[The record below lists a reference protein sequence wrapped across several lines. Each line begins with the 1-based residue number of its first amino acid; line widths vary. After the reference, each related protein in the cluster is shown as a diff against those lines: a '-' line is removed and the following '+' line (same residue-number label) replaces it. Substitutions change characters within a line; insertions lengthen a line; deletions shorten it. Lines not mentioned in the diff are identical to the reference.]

1 MKYISYLILTFAI
14 FFNLIISLITPI
26 SLYDY
31 YNWLKYLLLALFPLP
46 VFIALRVIGIN
57 PLLAALSALFAT
69 HISTDG
75 LYGIDPPSYLWRGYG
90 LTSQLYSVF
99 FMPLAIAYV
108 YKALSEISSAN
119 WRIKISNL
127 FWAIL
132 FTTLTIAGHLGMG
145 IILLL
150 TLPIFLFLDTKPYPL
165 KLRFK
170 KLLLIVGDR

>member
-90 LTSQLYSVF
+90 LTSQLYSIL
-99 FMPLAIAYV
+99 FMPLAIAFT
-108 YKALSEISSAN
+108 YKALQINQELKTKNQDLI
-119 WRIKISNL
+119 
-127 FWAIL
+127 WAIL

-145 IILLL
+145 IILL
-150 TLPIFLFLDTKPYPL
+150 
-165 KLRFK
+165 
-170 KLLLIVGDR
+170 